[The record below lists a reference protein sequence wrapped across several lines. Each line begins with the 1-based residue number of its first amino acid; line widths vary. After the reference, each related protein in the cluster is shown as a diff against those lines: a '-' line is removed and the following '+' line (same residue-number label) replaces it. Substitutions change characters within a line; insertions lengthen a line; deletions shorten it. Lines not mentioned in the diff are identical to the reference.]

1 MDYMK
6 VEITVDE
13 YKVIR
18 DALMERPAREVFLLI
33 AKLDSQVASQN
44 KLQMAEPIEEK

>member
-18 DALMERPAREVFLLI
+18 DALMERPAKEVFLLI
-33 AKLDSQVASQN
+33 AKLDSQIAEQN
-44 KLQMAEPIEEK
+44 KIEMAKAKR